1 MLDIANA
8 FTTQGLP
15 VGDFF
20 QRPNVGF
27 YIPLYQREYSW
38 DDGNI
43 DQLMEDICRG
53 VEHLLEDDAI
63 IRFLGTIILVK
74 ERNPRQNIQPQDLRA
89 LPDSIE
95 NIIDGQ
101 QRLSTIALLTCLL
114 YEHFTALEEKI
125 VSAGEELS
133 ELKETIGVTKSALK
147 KIFSVDIDRGTPPR
161 KPVIIRGTK
170 DCWTLNGRDDEFYS
184 SDVSSYLA
192 QFITACESDDKGFPN
207 YRGKTLVH
215 DNLKCMNGWLTKV
228 EKAHKNTSDDT
239 VFVPAKDI
247 LQKISE
253 DYIWK
258 YPRPNLIQ
266 IVSNM
271 EDKGTTSREWDIIC
285 SSVQLLAF
293 THFLLKRCCFTTIE
307 PVSENWAFDM
317 FQSLNAS
324 GTPLTAIETF
334 KPIVVNTVG
343 TTNYKNSD
351 FAKNLDMVD
360 SFLSDVKTEEKL
372 KLTNEFLT
380 SFALARSGYKLANQ
394 FSEQRRWLHAQFLD
408 CTSAKSKNDFIRQ
421 MGVHARFYKDIATQ
435 KNFSGVLKV
444 SRNVPEEEVKL
455 SEFLLGYLKQAN
467 HRMANTILS
476 RFYSSIIAEKE
487 GAAVEF
493 IATVKA
499 IAAFFTLW
507 RAVESNAGLDN
518 VYRLLLK
525 GDSEREITAFSW
537 MNNEVDISSGSLCEY
552 FKSVLNDKNILS
564 REVWIRK
571 AKNYLNYDRK
581 AICKF
586 VLFLVAQDSIADPT
600 AKGLMK
606 PAKKGATPWLWDF
619 DTWNSKDYSSLEH
632 IAPQVAQEQSV
643 WDARIYEEELQHSI
657 GNLTLLPIEI
667 NSSIGNKGWL
677 EKYYYY
683 KHLSLNDFDAI
694 SALAEKARENEI
706 HLGEST
712 LRRLQEARFNH
723 HIIPITDIGKDGKWD
738 AEVIESRTERICE
751 IAWDRMAPWLSLL

>member
-1 MLDIANA
+1 
-8 FTTQGLP
+8 
-15 VGDFF
+15 
-20 QRPNVGF
+20 
-27 YIPLYQREYSW
+27 
-38 DDGNI
+38 
-43 DQLMEDICRG
+43 
-53 VEHLLEDDAI
+53 
-63 IRFLGTIILVK
+63 
-74 ERNPRQNIQPQDLRA
+74 
-89 LPDSIE
+89 
-95 NIIDGQ
+95 
-101 QRLSTIALLTCLL
+101 
-114 YEHFTALEEKI
+114 
-125 VSAGEELS
+125 
-133 ELKETIGVTKSALK
+133 
-147 KIFSVDIDRGTPPR
+147 
-161 KPVIIRGTK
+161 
-170 DCWTLNGRDDEFYS
+170 
-184 SDVSSYLA
+184 
-192 QFITACESDDKGFPN
+192 
-207 YRGKTLVH
+207 
-215 DNLKCMNGWLTKV
+215 
-228 EKAHKNTSDDT
+228 
-239 VFVPAKDI
+239 
-247 LQKISE
+247 
-253 DYIWK
+253 
-258 YPRPNLIQ
+258 
-266 IVSNM
+266 
-271 EDKGTTSREWDIIC
+271 
-285 SSVQLLAF
+285 
-293 THFLLKRCCFTTIE
+293 
-307 PVSENWAFDM
+307 
-317 FQSLNAS
+317 
-324 GTPLTAIETF
+324 
-334 KPIVVNTVG
+334 
-343 TTNYKNSD
+343 
-351 FAKNLDMVD
+351 MVD

-455 SEFLLGYLKQAN
+455 SEFLLGYLKQSN

-564 REVWIRK
+564 REDWIRK

-694 SALAEKARENEI
+694 SALAERARENEI